1 MPFIFWMGL
10 AALRMATP
18 LQKNF
23 MLFMK
28 STPKFA
34 LVTYVH
40 QRLFEK
46 ARFLLP
52 LERQQSKMMPGVW
65 FGMGSIHGSFIWR
78 TGHDTWSIGPE
89 AGFV

>member
-40 QRLFEK
+40 QHLFEK
-46 ARFLLP
+46 ARFFASFGEAAKQNDARSVIWNGKYSWKLH
-52 LERQQSKMMPGVW
+52 LENRS
-65 FGMGSIHGSFIWR
+65 
-78 TGHDTWSIGPE
+78 
-89 AGFV
+89 